1 MEEGSMELLLIV
13 VVVLLLL
20 GFFGRPIPYAT
31 PNILLVVLVVIVIL
45 YLLPPLSGYRLY
57 RW

>member
-1 MEEGSMELLLIV
+1 MELLVLI

-20 GFFGRPIPYAT
+20 GLFGRPVPYVGS
-31 PNILLVVLVVIVIL
+31 NLLLVLLVVIVIL